1 MLNFLETLFIGAVIL
16 FLIILFLIFL
26 TYASIID
33 TNSRIAFWATV
44 ILLVLSYILG
54 SLFRWILQI

>member
-16 FLIILFLIFL
+16 FLIFI

-54 SLFRWILQI
+54 FLFRWILQI

>member
-1 MLNFLETLFIGAVIL
+1 MLNFLETLFIGAV
-16 FLIILFLIFL
+16 ILFLIFL

>member
-16 FLIILFLIFL
+16 FLIFLA
-26 TYASIID
+26 YASIID

>member
-16 FLIILFLIFL
+16 FLIFL

-33 TNSRIAFWATV
+33 TRSRIAFWATV

-54 SLFRWILQI
+54 FLIRWILQI

>member
-1 MLNFLETLFIGAVIL
+1 MLNFLETLFIGAV
-16 FLIILFLIFL
+16 ILFLIFL

-54 SLFRWILQI
+54 FLFRWILQI

>member
-1 MLNFLETLFIGAVIL
+1 MLNFLETLFIGAV
-16 FLIILFLIFL
+16 ILFLIFL

-54 SLFRWILQI
+54 FLFRWILPI